1 MRDGRNLGWKRKCRE
16 NWGDRADWEKRVQKE
31 QRESEAAETCQLP
44 DVWGEARTVI
54 SRGMKASAAGWI
66 SVCRVTETDGRA
78 GWQKPE
84 KITPSL
90 HHTQHDSVS
99 FLYPPRFS
107 QSSSVSVHR
116 LTHKSEIM
124 KTNEPH
130 THFLPLLTRK
140 QSMFTLQPKTKFG
153 HENAKWYHHFL
164 LIFITI
170 LFTGRIINAPPTSQ
184 WRFCHRDLFY
194 VFHDASEMSFKLC
207 KEPNAPTSHVFKV

>member
-130 THFLPLLTRK
+130 TLSAPAYTQTVHVYAAAKNKIWTRK
-140 QSMFTLQPKTKFG
+140 CKVISSFSI
-153 HENAKWYHHFL
+153 NFL
-164 LIFITI
+164 L
-170 LFTGRIINAPPTSQ
+170 Q
-184 WRFCHRDLFY
+184 FCSL
-194 VFHDASEMSFKLC
+194 AGL
-207 KEPNAPTSHVFKV
+207 

>member
-44 DVWGEARTVI
+44 DVWGETRTVI

-130 THFLPLLTRK
+130 TLSAPAYTQTVHVYAAAKNKIWTRK
-140 QSMFTLQPKTKFG
+140 CKVISSFSINFYYNFVHWQDYKCS
-153 HENAKWYHHFL
+153 AY
-164 LIFITI
+164 ITVKVLPQGSI
-170 LFTGRIINAPPTSQ
+170 LRVSRRIWNE
-184 WRFCHRDLFY
+184 F
-194 VFHDASEMSFKLC
+194 
-207 KEPNAPTSHVFKV
+207 